1 MRTSARRQRDCGGV
15 TIDAVIRATAS
26 GAGAVPGCVAA
37 RAGVSTT
44 CCMALA
50 YGVYVLPMNVHG
62 FFNSPGS
69 GNAAGPFSKAAAYG
83 LYGRLP
89 TPPKSF
95 GRNGGRSGTAQ
106 PSLSNVA
113 FM

>member
-1 MRTSARRQRDCGGV
+1 MRTSARRQRGCGGV

-26 GAGAVPGCVAA
+26 GAGAVPGCVAV

-62 FFNSPGS
+62 FLSSPGS
-69 GNAAGPFSKAAAYG
+69 GNGAGPCNSAAPYG
-83 LYGRLP
+83 L
-89 TPPKSF
+89 
-95 GRNGGRSGTAQ
+95 
-106 PSLSNVA
+106 
-113 FM
+113 